1 VKKIDVL
8 LMKSFVA
15 PFIATFCIGLFVL
28 IMQFLWV
35 YIDDIIGKGTG
46 FLVMVELLGYKS
58 MSLVPMAL
66 PIAVLISS
74 VMVMGNMAEHY
85 ELASLKSAGVPL
97 LRVMAPLILMS
108 FGIMIFSFLCSN
120 YIIPAANLKFKSRLY
135 DIKRQKPMLS
145 LQTGVFNEDFR
156 NMVIHI
162 GGKDEDN
169 RTIHDVL
176 IYDHNSYNNKK
187 VSVIT
192 ANKGE
197 MFTTAD
203 QRFFVM
209 NLYNG
214 TQYQETKITPDRKDG
229 KTTKNY
235 PFVRTSFKEWT
246 KVFDLSEFD
255 MRTSDTEMWKNSYTM
270 LSAAQLATA
279 IDSIDAE
286 LDRRWNKNYNLIY
299 RNFHIFKDS
308 VIVMSLP
315 EVNGPLGTSDMI
327 KKSQN
332 SNVQNA
338 ANKKQF
344 KTNTPSNSP
353 QKKPKINTRP
363 KHKKITST
371 LPKRAPADSLALAPT
386 YLETF
391 EIGEHASFNR
401 RISSTLHSIANES
414 QSSQISIDS
423 KMESR
428 VKHIFERYNKYSMA
442 VVCMIFLFIGAPMG
456 AIIRKGGFGYPILV
470 AIFFFVFYII
480 MGIFFKKVAESH
492 TLSAV
497 LAAWMPCVILFPM
510 GIVLTIRAMNDS
522 KLVNFENLRQ
532 RMEDLRQFISRKKH
546 DSKPIY

>member
-1 VKKIDVL
+1 
-8 LMKSFVA
+8 MKSFVA

-46 FLVMVELLGYKS
+46 LLVMVELLGYKS
-58 MSLVPMAL
+58 MSLVPWAL

-108 FGIMIFSFLCSN
+108 FGVMIFSFLCSN
-120 YIIPAANLKFKSRLY
+120 YIIPIANLKFKSRLY

-145 LQTGVFNEDFR
+145 LQTGIFNDDFR

-162 GGKDEDN
+162 GGKGEDN
-169 RTIHDVL
+169 RTIYDVL

-192 ANKGE
+192 ASKGE

-203 QRFFVM
+203 KRFFVM
-209 NLYNG
+209 NLYDG
-214 TQYQETKITPDRKDG
+214 TQYQETKITPERKEG
-229 KTTKNY
+229 KQVKNY

-255 MRTSDTEMWKNSYTM
+255 MRTSDKEMWSTSYTM
-270 LSAAQLATA
+270 LSAAQLVVA

-286 LDRRWNKNYNLIY
+286 LGRRWDRSHNLIY
-299 RNFHIFKDS
+299 RNFHIFQDS
-308 VIVMSLP
+308 IIVDTLP
-315 EVNGPLGTSDMI
+315 DRNRPDGTVDMKEQIKTPDPEKKASKFPKSD
-327 KKSQN
+327 N
-332 SNVQNA
+332 RL
-338 ANKKQF
+338 
-344 KTNTPSNSP
+344 
-353 QKKPKINTRP
+353 KPK
-363 KHKKITST
+363 KFSST
-371 LPKRAPADSLALAPT
+371 LPKRVSPDSMLLAT
-386 YLETF
+386 NFIETF
-391 EIGEHASFNR
+391 DVSHHASFNR
-401 RISSTLHSIANES
+401 RINSTLHMMINES
-414 QSSQISIDS
+414 QSSQVSIES

-428 VKHIFERYNKYSMA
+428 VKHVVERYSKFSWA
-442 VVCMIFLFIGAPMG
+442 VVCMVFLFIGAPMG

-470 AIFFFVFYII
+470 AIFFYVLYII
-480 MGIFFKKVAESH
+480 MSIFFKKVAESH

-497 LAAWMPCVILFPM
+497 LAAWMPCLILFPM
-510 GIVLTIRAMNDS
+510 GVLLTIRAMNDS
-522 KLVNFENLRQ
+522 QLINWENFRQ
-532 RMEDLRQFISRKKH
+532 RIDHYRQFFNRKKR
-546 DSKPIY
+546 SSTPSS

>member
-1 VKKIDVL
+1 
-8 LMKSFVA
+8 MKSFVA

-46 FLVMVELLGYKS
+46 LLVMVELIGYKS
-58 MSLVPMAL
+58 VALFPMAL

-97 LRVMAPLILMS
+97 LRVMAPLIIMS
-108 FGIMIFSFLCSN
+108 FGVMIFSFLCSN

-145 LQTGVFNEDFR
+145 LQTGVFNDDFR

-162 GGKDEDN
+162 GGKEEDN
-169 RTIHDVL
+169 RTIYDVL

-192 ANKGE
+192 ASKGE

-203 QRFFVM
+203 KRFFVM
-209 NLYNG
+209 NLYDG
-214 TQYQETKITPDRKDG
+214 TQYQETKITPDRKEG
-229 KTTKNY
+229 KAEKNY

-255 MRTSDTEMWKNSYTM
+255 MHTSDTEMWKNSYTM
-270 LSAAQLATA
+270 LSAAQLAVA
-279 IDSIDAE
+279 IDSIDIE
-286 LDRRWNKNYNLIY
+286 LNRRRNKSYNLIY
-299 RNFHIFKDS
+299 RNFHILQDS
-308 VIVMSLP
+308 IIVDDLP
-315 EVNGPLGTSDMI
+315 DSNGPGSPDMKDRPEAPIPQNTGNSTSVNPNI
-327 KKSQN
+327 KGQ
-332 SNVQNA
+332 
-338 ANKKQF
+338 
-344 KTNTPSNSP
+344 SP
-353 QKKPKINTRP
+353 QRQPKVNIKPRPKPKRFTTNF
-363 KHKKITST
+363 
-371 LPKRAPADSLALAPT
+371 PKRVSTDSMALAPT
-386 YLETF
+386 FLETF
-391 EIGEHASFNR
+391 EVGEHAAFNR
-401 RISSTLHSIANES
+401 RISSTLHAMANES
-414 QSSQISIDS
+414 QSSHLGIDS
-423 KMESR
+423 KMEYR

-492 TLSAV
+492 TLPAV
-497 LAAWMPCVILFPM
+497 LAAWMPCIILFPL
-510 GIVLTIRAMNDS
+510 GLILTTRAMNDAQ
-522 KLVNFENLRQ
+522 LINWENLRQ
-532 RMEDLRQFISRKKH
+532 RISHYLQFLSKK
-546 DSKPIY
+546 KPTSTTNS